1 MLAPLPSASVCMGPY
16 SDKSISIY
24 ICRGINLRVICDSD
38 LFVHYREMRSEKYL
52 PLFETKR
59 ARGLVLFRSFAVTLF
74 VGICL
79 ILFYRVSNIP
89 RDGEEGRWVWI
100 GLLGA
105 ELWFGF
111 YWVLTQALR
120 WNQVYRLT
128 FKDRL
133 SLR

>member
-1 MLAPLPSASVCMGPY
+1 M
-16 SDKSISIY
+16 
-24 ICRGINLRVICDSD
+24 RVICDSD
-38 LFVHYREMRSEKYL
+38 LFVNYREMRSEKKYVP

-59 ARGLVLFRSFAVTLF
+59 ARGLVFFRSFAVTLF

-120 WNQVYRLT
+120 WNQVHRLT

-133 SLR
+133 SQRYTAKFFSSCRK

>member
-1 MLAPLPSASVCMGPY
+1 
-16 SDKSISIY
+16 
-24 ICRGINLRVICDSD
+24 
-38 LFVHYREMRSEKYL
+38 MRSEKKYVP

-59 ARGLVLFRSFAVTLF
+59 ARGLVFFRSFAVTLF

-120 WNQVYRLT
+120 WNQVHRLT

-133 SLR
+133 SQRYTAKFFSSCRK

>member
-1 MLAPLPSASVCMGPY
+1 MG
-16 SDKSISIY
+16 SDKY
-24 ICRGINLRVICDSD
+24 I
-38 LFVHYREMRSEKYL
+38 

-59 ARGLVLFRSFAVTLF
+59 ARALVLYRSFAVTLS

-79 ILFYRVSNIP
+79 ILFYRVSYMP
-89 RDGEEGRWVWI
+89 KDGEEGRWFWI

-120 WNQVYRLT
+120 WNQVHRLT

-133 SLR
+133 SQRYEKFLPRVDVFCVHGGPHDRATDNGD